1 MKKIPLRV
9 MIIISEYY
17 KPLTRHDWRKCKPI
31 ISTYKIYYIFR
42 RREIN
47 SPIIKLKNIIILEN
61 IENTDWYYTFTTI
74 KNSGLEIY
82 FRKYL
87 YKYGVHHDP
96 NISVFDIDGIE
107 VALRKYY
114 AMDPFLF
121 NSI

>member
-1 MKKIPLRV
+1 MKQLPLRV
-9 MIIISEYY
+9 MTLINEYS
-17 KPLTRHDWRKCKPI
+17 KPLTRPDWRKSKPI
-31 ISTYKIYYIFR
+31 ISTYKLYCIFR

-47 SPIIKLKNIIILEN
+47 SPTIKLKNIRILEN

-74 KNSGLEIY
+74 KNSGLDIY

-87 YKYGVHHDP
+87 YKYGVEHDP

-114 AMDPFLF
+114 AMDPFC
-121 NSI
+121 I